1 MRRLTLKVTGAGAP
15 AEGTQQAQLVGRP
28 VDREVRRYSWRS
40 DGHSYSRLIK
50 LLTHDMQN
58 SMV

>member
-1 MRRLTLKVTGAGAP
+1 MPVTL
-15 AEGTQQAQLVGRP
+15 QLFA
-28 VDREVRRYSWRS
+28 SAMAIL
-40 DGHSYSRLIK
+40 SYSRLIK